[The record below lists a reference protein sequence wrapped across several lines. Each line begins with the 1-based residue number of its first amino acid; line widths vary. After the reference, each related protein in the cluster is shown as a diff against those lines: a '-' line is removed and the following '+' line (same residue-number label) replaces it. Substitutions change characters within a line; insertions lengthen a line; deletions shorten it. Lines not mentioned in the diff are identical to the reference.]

1 MQSKRCFNSKCSS
14 NPRMNSLL
22 YRSTCNNSGI
32 ESAADTCWSL
42 QNHQRSC
49 RSTTE
54 LMFDSSNDIWN
65 MSSRSV
71 KGDTF
76 CSSRFVFN
84 FVLFLCLS
92 SRVVPGFVVCKSIS
106 NNVTPLLVFQHFLSY
121 SVLYRML
128 LPIAAV
134 VFIRDMAG
142 SSVLM
147 FNGPCQLHG
156 GRGSSS
162 AAVAAAMVADE
173 NLLTPDG
180 FDPFPHGRSFQPL
193 QELIA
198 PPAVPCSADHCLMNP
213 EMTCPDVY
221 EAMQGIQFMAEHT
234 RREQYT
240 IRVNFNLNCIYPP
253 PVLLPPFFCCQYL
266 SD

>member
-1 MQSKRCFNSKCSS
+1 MQSKIWFNSKCSS

-32 ESAADTCWSL
+32 ESADTCWSL

-106 NNVTPLLVFQHFLSY
+106 NNVPRFSFFNISFLFC
-121 SVLYRML
+121 
-128 LPIAAV
+128 
-134 VFIRDMAG
+134 FI
-142 SSVLM
+142 S
-147 FNGPCQLHG
+147 N
-156 GRGSSS
+156 
-162 AAVAAAMVADE
+162 AVADCCGLFHQRHGWEFRTDVQRSMPAA
-173 NLLTPDG
+173 
-180 FDPFPHGRSFQPL
+180 RRQR
-193 QELIA
+193 
-198 PPAVPCSADHCLMNP
+198 
-213 EMTCPDVY
+213 
-221 EAMQGIQFMAEHT
+221 QF
-234 RREQYT
+234 
-240 IRVNFNLNCIYPP
+240 ISGCGGGNG
-253 PVLLPPFFCCQYL
+253 
-266 SD
+266 S